1 MSQIL
6 LKETTMRNIC
16 SKLALPVKALGAL
29 LAVLLTVGLAPN
41 LANAQVLYGSL
52 VGNVTDQNGAVVAG
66 ATVTITDKTTGL
78 TRETAS
84 REDGDYSITNILPG
98 TYEVKVTKQGFSTYS
113 RTDLVITANNVTR
126 VDIEMKIGN
135 VSDVVSVAADAT
147 VLQTETATVKSEI
160 SGKEIN
166 ALPLARF
173 RNYQSLLNLVPG
185 TTPALFQNA
194 NTDTPARAL
203 TTNVNGTAR
212 NNNNTRLDGAQN
224 VFIWLPHHSVYVA
237 PSETIQEVNI
247 STNNFDAEQGLAGGA
262 AVNVVTKSGTN
273 EFHGSGFAYHD
284 NHKFRAKNYFHRND
298 LGRNKPKYL
307 DTIAGATLGGP
318 IKRDK
323 LFFFGGYE
331 GTFERITV
339 QRTLT
344 VPTADQRAGNFSA
357 FANTTLFDPAT
368 GAIDGTG
375 RTRFTNNIIPTNRI
389 HPISQKIQALI
400 PLPNLPGT
408 TSNFFNSA
416 PQILD
421 RHNYDGKVNWNRTA
435 KHQIWGKYSF
445 MEADVTGSFSLGAAG
460 GTCLCEGGSGTGNTK
475 VNVVTVGQTWTVSSN
490 FIIDGNFGFT
500 RMDQVVKGPD
510 FGQNIGLDVLGI
522 PGTNGP
528 DERQSGFP
536 QFNIASYE
544 GLGNQNNWS
553 PIFRED
559 QSFTGNINATKIEE
573 KHEIRFGFDVVR
585 HELNHWQPEIGA
597 GPRGRF
603 NFGAAITSAP
613 GGSENQFNAY
623 AAFLLG
629 LPGSAEKSLQYE
641 LLTGRE
647 WQLGF
652 FVRDRWQVTRSLTA
666 TLGLRYE
673 LFPLMHRADRGNE
686 VLNLNSPVRLNA
698 AGQPNG
704 TMEVLLGGRGGN
716 PTDLGI
722 ETSKKLFAPRIGL
735 AYRLGDNTVIRSGY
749 GLTYD
754 PMPFSRP
761 LRGFFPLTIANT
773 FVNPDPRSN
782 ARTPFQPLDRG
793 IPAFT
798 GPDLSTG
805 VVLLPPTV
813 VMRSPYQDRIHR
825 GYIQSWNLFVERKLP
840 SDFIVDVGYVGTQ
853 TTHQLNTLNVN
864 AAPAPGLGRP
874 GQPLFARYGRTADTF
889 LWDGFT
895 SAHYHALQV
904 SLNRRLTRGLFV
916 KGAYTWSKAIN
927 MVDDTGTDGLPLFN
941 APSQI
946 IRNRARAGYDIPHN
960 LQLGFAAEL
969 PFGKGKKWA
978 QDGVAGAI
986 LGNWQV
992 NGVLSLVSG
1001 RPFTVTAS
1009 GTSLNAPGN
1018 TQTADQVKSNVE
1030 KLGGIG
1036 TAVSGVPDG
1045 RYFDPTAFANV
1056 TAVRFGTTGRNI
1068 LRGPGLENFD
1078 FSLFRIFPITERFR
1092 IEFRAESFNFTNTP
1106 HFNNPVS
1113 GVTASNFMVI
1123 TSTNA
1128 NFPERQFRFGLRL
1141 TY

>member
-1 MSQIL
+1 
-6 LKETTMRNIC
+6 MRNIC
-16 SKLALPVKALGAL
+16 SKLALPAKALGAL
-29 LAVLLTVGLAPN
+29 LAALLTVGLAPN
-41 LANAQVLYGSL
+41 PVNAQVLYGSL

-66 ATVTITDKTTGL
+66 ATVSLTNKNTGL
-78 TRETAS
+78 AREAATK
-84 REDGDYSITNILPG
+84 EDGDYAITNILPG
-98 TYEVKVTKQGFSTYS
+98 VYELKVTKPGFSTFS
-113 RTDLVITANNVTR
+113 KTEMVITANNITR
-126 VDIEMKIGN
+126 ADIQMKVGN

-147 VLQTETATVKSEI
+147 VLQTESATVKSEL

-173 RNYQSLLNLVPG
+173 RNYQSMLNLVPG
-185 TTPALFQNA
+185 TTPGLFQNA

-237 PSETIQEVNI
+237 PVETIQEVNI

-262 AVNVVTKSGTN
+262 AINVVTKSGTN
-273 EFHGSGFAYHD
+273 EFHGSGFVHHD
-284 NHKFRAKNYFHRND
+284 NNVFRAKNYFHDNN
-298 LGRNKPKYL
+298 LGKNKPKYL
-307 DTIAGATLGGP
+307 DTITGATIGGP
-318 IKRDK
+318 IKKDK

-331 GTFERITV
+331 GTFERIIRQGTF
-339 QRTLT
+339 T
-344 VPTADQRAGNFSA
+344 VPTAEQRAGNFSS
-357 FANTTLFDPAT
+357 FANTTIFDPAT
-368 GAIDGTG
+368 GAIDGVG
-375 RTRFTNNIIPTNRI
+375 RTQFTNNIIPTNRI
-389 HPISQKIQALI
+389 HPISAKIQALI
-400 PLPNLPGT
+400 PLPNRPGVT
-408 TSNFFNSA
+408 NNFFNSA
-416 PQILD
+416 PQIFD

-435 KHQIWGKYSF
+435 KHQIWGKFST
-445 MEADVTGSFSLGAAG
+445 MLAKVTGSFALGQAG
-460 GTCLCEGGSGTGNTK
+460 GDCLCEGGNGTGDTK
-475 VNVVTVGQTWTVSSN
+475 VYVATVGQTYTVSSN
-490 FIIDGNFGFT
+490 FIIDGVFGFT
-500 RMDQVVKGPD
+500 RMNHVTNGPD
-510 FGQNIGLDVLGI
+510 YGQNIGSDVLGI

-536 QFNIASYE
+536 QFNIANYA

-553 PIFRED
+553 PAFRND
-559 QSFTGNINATKIEE
+559 QSFTGNVNATKIEE
-573 KHEIRFGFDVVR
+573 KHEIRFGFDLVR

-603 NFGAAITSAP
+603 NFGAAVTSAP

-623 AAFLLG
+623 ASFLLG
-629 LPGSAEKSLQYE
+629 LPASAEKSLQYE

-647 WQLGF
+647 WQIGF

-673 LFPLMHRADRGNE
+673 LFPLMHRADRGIE

-698 AGQPNG
+698 AGQPDG

-716 PTDLGI
+716 PSDLGI

-735 AYRLGDNTVIRSGY
+735 AWRLGDNTVIRSGY

-754 PMPFSRP
+754 PMPFARP
-761 LRGFFPLTIANT
+761 LRGFYPLTIAQT

-782 ARTPFQPLDRG
+782 ARTPFQALDRG

-805 VVLLPPTV
+805 NVLLPGTV
-813 VMRSPYQDRIHR
+813 NMRSPYADRIHR

-853 TTHQLNTLNVN
+853 ITHQLNTLDIN

-874 GQPLFARYGRTADTF
+874 GQPLFAKYGRSTTTF

-895 SAHYHALQV
+895 GGHYHALQV
-904 SLNRRLTRGLFV
+904 ALNRRLTRGLFV
-916 KGAYTWSKAIN
+916 KSAYTWSKAIN

-946 IRNRARAGYDIPHN
+946 VRNRALAGFDIPHN
-960 LQLGFAAEL
+960 FQFGFAAEL
-969 PFGKGKKWA
+969 PFGKGKKFA
-978 QDGVAGAI
+978 QSGVAGAL
-986 LGNWQV
+986 LGDWQV

-1018 TQTADQVKSNVE
+1018 TQTADQVKSKVE

-1036 TAVSGVPDG
+1036 TAVAGVPDG
-1045 RYFDPTAFANV
+1045 RYFDQTAFANV

-1068 LRGPGLENFD
+1068 LRGPGLENLD
-1078 FSLFRIFPITERFR
+1078 LSLFRIFPITERFR

-1106 HFNNPVS
+1106 HFNNPNGS
-1113 GVTASNFMVI
+1113 VTASNFMVI